1 MWGIARCILRGVSSN
16 SRYKDQMKISLGVPL
31 TENNKNVSVVGNTVW
46 LTTVVSRR
54 NNLLGNERAEGGG
67 RVPC

>member
-1 MWGIARCILRGVSSN
+1 ME
-16 SRYKDQMKISLGVPL
+16 ISLGVPL
-31 TENNKNVSVVGNTVW
+31 TENNKNVSVVRNTVW
-46 LTTVVSRR
+46 LTTVVSRS

>member
-16 SRYKDQMKISLGVPL
+16 SRYKDQMEISLGVSL
-31 TENNKNVSVVGNTVW
+31 IENNESVSVVGNTFW
-46 LTTVVSRR
+46 LTTVVSRS